1 MFSESHC
8 HLGSIT
14 LESVRK
20 AEEIGFELLLDAGI
34 DAQSCESAVK
44 ISGKHSIVRACVG
57 IHPWYANEYGDYA
70 KGLIRGLAAHPK
82 VVAISEIGLDFIGR
96 MTKEWVREDRFIDP
110 NIQRETLSAQLAL
123 AEDLALPVL
132 VHDRAPGQEI
142 LDILENT
149 GAAKRGAAIHGF
161 NKDSAYVERCEKLG
175 VYLSVGRSIV
185 RDPSSEFLEA
195 VKHIPLNLLL
205 TETDSG
211 NPENLLPVCDAIARI
226 KGLTLDRVG
235 AQATLNLKKL
245 IGA

>member
-14 LESVRK
+14 PEGVKK
-20 AEEIGFELLLDAGI
+20 AEEVGFELLLDAGI
-34 DAQSCESAVK
+34 DAKSCEAAVK
-44 ISGKHSIVRACVG
+44 LSDNYSIVRACVG
-57 IHPWYANEYGDYA
+57 IHPWYADEYSDYT

-82 VVAISEIGLDFIGR
+82 VVAVSEIGLDFIGR
-96 MTKEWVREDRFIDP
+96 MTKEWVREERFIDMD
-110 NIQRETLSAQLAL
+110 IQRATLHAQLAL
-123 AEDLALPVL
+123 AEDLALPVI

-149 GAAKRGAAIHGF
+149 GASKRGAAIHGF
-161 NKDSAYVERCEKLG
+161 TKDTAYVERCEKLG
-175 VYLSVGRSIV
+175 VYLSLGRSIV

>member
-14 LESVRK
+14 PEGIKK

-34 DAQSCESAVK
+34 DAQSCEAAVK
-44 ISGKHSIVRACVG
+44 ISKKYTIVRACVG
-57 IHPWYANEYGDYA
+57 IHPWYADEYGDYA
-70 KGLIRGLAAHPK
+70 RGLIRGLAAHPK

-96 MTKEWVREDRFIDP
+96 MTKEWVREERFIDMD
-110 NIQRETLSAQLAL
+110 IQRATLHAQLAL
-123 AEDLALPVL
+123 AEDLALPVI
-132 VHDRAPGQEI
+132 VHDRTPGQEI

-149 GAAKRGAAIHGF
+149 GASKRGAAIHGF
-161 NKDSAYVERCEKLG
+161 TKDTAYVERCEKLG
-175 VYLSVGRSIV
+175 VYLSLGRSIV

-205 TETDSG
+205 TETDGG